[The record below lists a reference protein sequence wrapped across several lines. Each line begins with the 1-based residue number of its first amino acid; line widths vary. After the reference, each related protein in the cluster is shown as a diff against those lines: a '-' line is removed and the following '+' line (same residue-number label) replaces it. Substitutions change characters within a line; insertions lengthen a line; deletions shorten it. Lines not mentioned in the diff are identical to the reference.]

1 MKSWM
6 GVHRCGCL
14 ALCAPLGEDGN
25 DNDNDGEKIM
35 IMTPC
40 LVRPSPSVITTRS
53 SYSASSSV
61 TWNSNWKPTPC
72 LIPPLNID
80 NDSR

>member
-25 DNDNDGEKIM
+25 GYDNDGEKIM

-61 TWNSNWKPTPC
+61 TWNSNWKPC